1 MIFLIPA
8 VVALRIFG
16 LTEALGQIQIDKEL
30 VIMTNYLSLT
40 HNTMNKEENSASA
53 RKAKETESAESAF
66 NSLINE
72 TAALFHRLRIVADE
86 VHHQGEMSGGL
97 RSILRSLNKLGEQTV
112 PQMARER
119 AVSRQ
124 HVQMLVNQLA
134 DAHYIE
140 FVENP
145 AHKRS
150 AFVRLTAQGKK
161 AVEAMNRREEKLL
174 SKSSVGATDK
184 KMREA
189 AETLC
194 QVRSFF
200 ESDEWKRLLKNQK

>member
-1 MIFLIPA
+1 
-8 VVALRIFG
+8 
-16 LTEALGQIQIDKEL
+16 
-30 VIMTNYLSLT
+30 MTNCLSLT
-40 HNTMNKEENSASA
+40 QNTMNKEKNSSSA
-53 RKAKETESAESAF
+53 RKVKEPEAAESAF

-72 TAALFHRLRIVADE
+72 TTALFHRLKIVADE

-97 RSILRSLNKLGEQTV
+97 RSILRSLSKPGEQTV

-124 HVQMLVNQLA
+124 NVQILINQLA
-134 DAHYIE
+134 DEGFVE

-150 AFVRLTAQGKK
+150 AFVQLTSQGKK

-174 SKSSVGATDK
+174 SKSSVGATGK

-189 AETLC
+189 AETLR

>member
-1 MIFLIPA
+1 
-8 VVALRIFG
+8 
-16 LTEALGQIQIDKEL
+16 
-30 VIMTNYLSLT
+30 MTNCLSLT
-40 HNTMNKEENSASA
+40 QNTMNKEKNSFST
-53 RKAKETESAESAF
+53 RKAKEPEATESAF
-66 NSLINE
+66 NLLINE
-72 TAALFHRLRIVADE
+72 TAALFHRLKVVADE

-97 RSILRSLNKLGEQTV
+97 RSILRSLSKRGELTV

-124 HVQMLVNQLA
+124 SVQILINQLA
-134 DAHYIE
+134 DQGFVE

-150 AFVRLTAQGKK
+150 AFVRLTPQGKK
-161 AVEAMNRREEKLL
+161 AVESMNRREEKLL
-174 SKSSVGATDK
+174 SKSGVGATDK

-189 AETLC
+189 AETLR
-194 QVRSFF
+194 QVCSFF

>member
-1 MIFLIPA
+1 M
-8 VVALRIFG
+8 
-16 LTEALGQIQIDKEL
+16 TKEKIS
-30 VIMTNYLSLT
+30 V
-40 HNTMNKEENSASA
+40 SA
-53 RKAKETESAESAF
+53 RKPKKSESAF
-66 NSLINE
+66 NVLINE

-97 RSILRSLNKLGEQTV
+97 RSILRSLNKVGDLTV

-124 HVQMLVNQLA
+124 HVQMLINQLA
-134 DAHYIE
+134 DKG
-140 FVENP
+140 FVDFIDNP

-150 AFVRLTAQGKK
+150 AFVRLTPRGKK
-161 AVEAMNRREEKLL
+161 AVEAMDRREEKLL

-184 KMREA
+184 KMCEA
-189 AETLC
+189 AETLR

-200 ESDEWKRLLKNQK
+200 ESDEWNRLLKNSSNTA